1 MKTME
6 VRVDDNAAS
15 TAALDPL
22 LLESGGGAGGGGGGT
37 VTLGK
42 LTVEVTSLSVSWVAS
57 GGGRH
62 ERVVSFADLLGCTVP
77 EDGPCRVLL
86 HTCPRRAAGC
96 CGTSIA
102 RHVVCHALACEMPEQ
117 ARSLAATIR
126 KFVRAHDLSVAV
138 DASSGA
144 RRRMLVLI
152 NPYGGAGKAL
162 KVWGRLERL
171 LAPCEIEFDVTTTTH
186 AGHAREIG
194 ATLAPELYE
203 AIVTVSGDGLFN
215 ELVNG
220 LMERTSHGGGHAQTS
235 AQISLPALFAAPGGT
250 GNGLFKSLCARAGE
264 ADDLLAAAMLIAKGR
279 PTPIDLWQYV
289 RPGISSHP
297 ATPPAAE
304 GSAGGGGS
312 EGGDEGGGSHIAP
325 ASPSSSL
332 PMWSFLS
339 FAWGIIG
346 DIDIESEVIRCCR
359 LATLALAITLT

>member
-1 MKTME
+1 MG
-6 VRVDDNAAS
+6 VL
-15 TAALDPL
+15 ALL
-22 LLESGGGAGGGGGGT
+22 GGGF
-37 VTLGK
+37 VRRSVPLGEIK
-42 LTVEVTSLSVSWVAS
+42 YIESNLQAIPS
-57 GGGRH
+57 
-62 ERVVSFADLLGCTVP
+62 
-77 EDGPCRVLL
+77 ED
-86 HTCPRRAAGC
+86 
-96 CGTSIA
+96 
-102 RHVVCHALACEMPEQ
+102 
-117 ARSLAATIR
+117 TIR
-126 KFVRAHDLSVAV
+126 KAAALAGENAAKADP
-138 DASSGA
+138 DAIA
-144 RRRMLVLI
+144 AADDALYAKEVVPQLPQPPTPIMLEADAECKYDFI
-152 NPYGGAGKAL
+152 
-162 KVWGRLERL
+162 KVYK
-171 LAPCEIEFDVTTTTH
+171 DV
-186 AGHAREIG
+186 
-194 ATLAPELYE
+194 
-203 AIVTVSGDGLFN
+203 
-215 ELVNG
+215 
-220 LMERTSHGGGHAQTS
+220 
-235 AQISLPALFAAPGGT
+235 

>member
-1 MKTME
+1 M
-6 VRVDDNAAS
+6 
-15 TAALDPL
+15 
-22 LLESGGGAGGGGGGT
+22 
-37 VTLGK
+37 
-42 LTVEVTSLSVSWVAS
+42 
-57 GGGRH
+57 
-62 ERVVSFADLLGCTVP
+62 VSFADLLGCTVP

-86 HTCPRRAAGC
+86 HAPAGRRVR
-96 CGTSIA
+96 GTSIA

-126 KFVRAHDLSVAV
+126 KFVRARPLGCGGCELGRA
-138 DASSGA
+138 ASHA
-144 RRRMLVLI
+144 RPDQPVRRRRQ
-152 NPYGGAGKAL
+152 GAQ
-162 KVWGRLERL
+162 VWGRLERL

-346 DIDIESEVIRCCR
+346 DIDIESEVIRCCW